1 MNDYGM
7 IIEPG
12 TLRIQR
18 LLPGPIERVWAY
30 LTESDKRATWLAA
43 GAMTLE
49 NGAPLELEFRNP
61 IWRASTNHRRP
72 STNSTAAASAT
83 AATSP
88 ACSRRAC

>member
-43 GAMTLE
+43 GAMKLE
-49 NGAPLELEFRNP
+49 NGAPLELEFRNL
-61 IWRASTNHRRP
+61 IWRASTSNRRP

-88 ACSRRAC
+88 ACSRRAY

>member
-18 LLPGPIERVWAY
+18 LLPGPIEQVWAY

-43 GAMTLE
+43 GAMKLE
-49 NGAPLELEFRNP
+49 NGAPLELEFRNSDLAGEHEP
-61 IWRASTNHRRP
+61 PPAKY
-72 STNSTAAASAT
+72 NSTAAASAT

-88 ACSRRAC
+88 ACFRRAC

>member
-30 LTESDKRATWLAA
+30 LTESDKRATWLAS
-43 GAMTLE
+43 GAMKLE
-49 NGAPLELEFRNP
+49 NGAPLEG
-61 IWRASTNHRRP
+61 HRLPRGPRP
-72 STNSTAAASAT
+72 A
-83 AATSP
+83 P
-88 ACSRRAC
+88 HPDVLRLVR